1 MTLLRDIRFGL
12 RLLKRNL
19 GFSSVAVLTLALG
32 VAATTAIFSVVYGT
46 FFAPLP
52 YREADRLVMVWEQ
65 EHGQRRPVSGQ
76 SYVDWKRGAT
86 SFAAINAWGGG
97 SYNLSTDD
105 RPESVTAG
113 QATPGFLE
121 MLGYGY
127 PLTLGRTFVEE
138 EGIPGRDKVVV
149 LTYQLWKERFGG
161 DVGIVGRQVRIDGLP
176 YTVVGVLGQG
186 PADQQQNKIWI
197 PLALT
202 EESVKTERYW
212 LNVMARLKDGVDLP
226 RANAEMA
233 ALSATLE
240 RERAVSRE
248 GWSTS
253 VEAFRNDFV
262 RDSTKRG
269 IWLLLGAVSFLLL
282 IACANVAN
290 LLLARGTS
298 RQRELAIRTSMGAS
312 GGAIVR
318 QLLVESLV
326 LALAGGA
333 LGALMAAGVI
343 DAIVALMPAY
353 TLPSE
358 AEITLSVPVLIFAL
372 VVCTLAGLL
381 AGCAPAWQAA
391 RTSPAEVMKEGGRGV
406 AGGRHGLRR
415 ALVVLEFALALTLL
429 VGGGMTV
436 SALVRTMNVDLGF
449 RAERLMTFDLPI
461 ARGRLASAEAV
472 EAFYRQFLDR
482 ASAVPGVASIAISTG
497 MPIEGASFGRDVDIP
512 GRSFPEHR
520 PGAGINMVTPGYYRT
535 FGIPLKRGRVFTER
549 DRAGSQPVVIVNETF
564 VKLFLTGVDP
574 IGQRVI
580 FPPFAIGQGRPPSDP
595 VQWEIV
601 GVRANVANAGPGRE
615 AYPEIDIPF
624 WQTPWPRVT
633 VAVHTSG
640 DTSGVQSSMADILR
654 KLDPE
659 LPMSNVRTIEQTLTR
674 AMADDRFYTVF
685 FAAFAAVALVLAG
698 IGIYGVMSFA
708 VAQRRH
714 EIGVRMALGAARRQ
728 VLGQVL
734 REGMLTAGVGTAAGA
749 IGAAL
754 VGRALSGAVFGIES
768 SSPLTFVAV
777 ALVLLAAAF
786 LACLVPARRAAS
798 VDPMVALRQD

>member
-176 YTVVGVLGQG
+176 YTVVGVLGQ
-186 PADQQQNKIWI
+186 
-197 PLALT
+197 
-202 EESVKTERYW
+202 
-212 LNVMARLKDGVDLP
+212 
-226 RANAEMA
+226 
-233 ALSATLE
+233 
-240 RERAVSRE
+240 
-248 GWSTS
+248 
-253 VEAFRNDFV
+253 
-262 RDSTKRG
+262 
-269 IWLLLGAVSFLLL
+269 
-282 IACANVAN
+282 
-290 LLLARGTS
+290 
-298 RQRELAIRTSMGAS
+298 
-312 GGAIVR
+312 
-318 QLLVESLV
+318 
-326 LALAGGA
+326 
-333 LGALMAAGVI
+333 
-343 DAIVALMPAY
+343 
-353 TLPSE
+353 
-358 AEITLSVPVLIFAL
+358 
-372 VVCTLAGLL
+372 
-381 AGCAPAWQAA
+381 
-391 RTSPAEVMKEGGRGV
+391 
-406 AGGRHGLRR
+406 
-415 ALVVLEFALALTLL
+415 
-429 VGGGMTV
+429 
-436 SALVRTMNVDLGF
+436 
-449 RAERLMTFDLPI
+449 
-461 ARGRLASAEAV
+461 
-472 EAFYRQFLDR
+472 
-482 ASAVPGVASIAISTG
+482 
-497 MPIEGASFGRDVDIP
+497 
-512 GRSFPEHR
+512 
-520 PGAGINMVTPGYYRT
+520 
-535 FGIPLKRGRVFTER
+535 
-549 DRAGSQPVVIVNETF
+549 
-564 VKLFLTGVDP
+564 
-574 IGQRVI
+574 
-580 FPPFAIGQGRPPSDP
+580 
-595 VQWEIV
+595 
-601 GVRANVANAGPGRE
+601 
-615 AYPEIDIPF
+615 
-624 WQTPWPRVT
+624 
-633 VAVHTSG
+633 
-640 DTSGVQSSMADILR
+640 
-654 KLDPE
+654 
-659 LPMSNVRTIEQTLTR
+659 
-674 AMADDRFYTVF
+674 
-685 FAAFAAVALVLAG
+685 
-698 IGIYGVMSFA
+698 
-708 VAQRRH
+708 
-714 EIGVRMALGAARRQ
+714 
-728 VLGQVL
+728 VL